1 MYADGNGLYLR
12 VDPSGARRWVQILM
26 IQGKRRN
33 LGLGG
38 WPANSLASARERA
51 LENLQTART
60 GGDPLEKKRRA
71 AVPTVAEAAPSRI
84 LKWGGLMAGCSIRAS

>member
-51 LENLQTART
+51 LENLQTARAD
-60 GGDPLEKKRRA
+60 GDPLGKS
-71 AVPTVAEAAPSRI
+71 AEPRYPRSPKPP
-84 LKWGGLMAGCSIRAS
+84 LG